1 MNLEK
6 KVDKLT
12 ELISELIP
20 TVDKLALSQVKTD
33 EQINSLVQS
42 QSKTNVAQGE
52 LRMSNYRLA
61 DAIDK
66 LVTKIDKVDQ
76 FEQRLTE
83 IEKKLK

>member
-1 MNLEK
+1 MHLEK
-6 KVDKLT
+6 KVDQLT

-42 QSKTNVAQGE
+42 QSKTNIALGE

-66 LVTKIDKVDQ
+66 LVTKIDKLDQ

>member
-1 MNLEK
+1 MNLGK

-20 TVDKLALSQVKTD
+20 TVDKLSLSQVKTD

-42 QSKTNVAQGE
+42 QSKTNVALGE
-52 LRMSNYRLA
+52 LRMSNYRLV